1 MSTDIGLQRSTLL
14 DLIGNTP
21 LLELSRLSPK
31 PGVKLFA
38 KAEWFNP
45 GGSIKDRA
53 ALSIINDAEARGAL
67 TGNKILL
74 DSTSGN
80 TGIAYAMI
88 GAARRYRVKLVVPE
102 NINPERRRIL
112 TAYGAQLVL
121 TDPLEGADG
130 AIRVAQE
137 IYQKDPGLYFF
148 ADQYSNDANWRA
160 HFETTGPEIWEQ
172 TGGEVTHF
180 IAGLGTTGTFVGTTR
195 FLKKKRPGIQA
206 ITVQPDSPMH
216 GLEGMKHLATAIV
229 PRIYDSALV
238 DRQVNVSTEKA
249 HQMVLQ
255 TARQEGLLIGV
266 SAGAAVAVAQEV
278 LADLN
283 NGLIVLV
290 FPDSGNR
297 YLSESFWEE
306 YALH

>member
-1 MSTDIGLQRSTLL
+1 MQRSSLL
-14 DLIGNTP
+14 DLVGNTP
-21 LLELSRLSPK
+21 LLELTHLPSK
-31 PGVKLFA
+31 PAVRIFA

-53 ALSIINDAEARGAL
+53 ARSIILDAETRGLL
-67 TGNKILL
+67 TPHKILL

-88 GAARRYRVKLVVPE
+88 AAARGYRVKLAVPE

-112 TAYGAQLVL
+112 TAYGAELL
-121 TDPLEGADG
+121 FTDPLEGADG
-130 AIRVAQE
+130 AIRAANDL
-137 IYQKDPGLYFF
+137 YQTNPDLYFY

-172 TGGEVTHF
+172 TGGEVTHLV
-180 IAGLGTTGTFVGTTR
+180 AGLGTTGTFVGTTR
-195 FLKKKRPGIQA
+195 FLKKKRPSLQA
-206 ITVQPDSPMH
+206 VAVQPDSPMH

-229 PRIYDSALV
+229 PKIHDPSLV
-238 DRQVNVSTEKA
+238 DRQINVATEKA
-249 HQMVLQ
+249 HQMILQ
-255 TARQEGLLIGV
+255 IARQEGLLIGI
-266 SAGAAVAVAQEV
+266 SAGAAASAALQVAEEIK
-278 LADLN
+278 
-283 NGLIVLV
+283 NGVIVMI

-306 YALH
+306 HALHR